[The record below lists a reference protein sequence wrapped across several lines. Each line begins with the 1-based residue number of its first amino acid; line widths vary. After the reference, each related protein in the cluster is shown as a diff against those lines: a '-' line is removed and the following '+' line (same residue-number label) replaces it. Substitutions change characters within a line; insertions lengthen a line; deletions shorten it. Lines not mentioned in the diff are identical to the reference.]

1 MTVAVSFLAVLVL
14 GLAYA
19 VLVLAWRVH
28 RLTLQMALL
37 DQDVISLLREL
48 RS

>member
-19 VLVLAWRVH
+19 VLVLAYRVH
-28 RLTLQMALL
+28 RLMAQMALL
-37 DQDVISLLREL
+37 DQDVTSLLREL